1 MSSNLS
7 FSNVQPQL
15 NISQQDTNNQSGI
28 QLEGNLIGNARRDL
42 QELGAS
48 VTTLV
53 GGILGYDKEARQ
65 GIINLVN
72 QVKDEKSL
80 KPIGDMLLSTYN
92 LTVDDLGNMPLGD
105 MVGNIIEGIWEHP
118 VTAGFDI
125 ASLGS
130 SAAKGLPS
138 KFKNSLRKADEMDI
152 RIKAAEK
159 VTQDNIRTG
168 NLGEDFIK
176 AVDDIEAR
184 YTPEQIG
191 DAFKWIET
199 RGVKNVPR
207 DLQPVVRDLIRSND
221 TYKQLVSL
229 YGAEILDD
237 ATMATAE
244 LLAKQTG
251 VAFADILDDVKFRDS
266 QMWKDAEKFVRENDI
281 RPIYHLK
288 PAVDVLEASDNV
300 ISNILQRKYGTLDYD
315 TVGVNIGNKAR
326 EFVNHLVS
334 SKVQR
339 SVDDVNKIID
349 NYNDVNKT
357 NVKKLQGSG
366 VVQNNI
372 LREINS
378 ELKKTMLSSFTYLGA
393 NVLTTTLNILNNFDL
408 GAAAR
413 TLKRLPKYKIVD
425 LPEAQTPILNIIS
438 RINNKFSAPA
448 VSFDRWLEKIASR
461 YIEEYGIENA
471 KYLQSTVPGRV
482 VSTNPLLRVMQDLVP
497 FGRYPAAA
505 MQEVG
510 ATVAG
515 KPAKAF
521 FYNQIE
527 KIGAELNEEIQ
538 EELVRQGKLKEVD
551 PTKAVRYNENTDKL
565 IQRSTVVTPIQAANM
580 FLLGEYGDAIQI
592 PVINFLNKLLSGEGD
607 PSVFTVDG
615 KNYRVDSN
623 GKIQTSKGE
632 FDLLPALSFIGRQ
645 MLSPVQ
651 FYNQVLVPLMS
662 DKYIRDEAHLT
673 NKLVDDAQYANM
685 GMMSRRKVS
694 TEAREKLG
702 KRILGTYEYD
712 YWTPKVSKRAQRAVM
727 QQRTSRRRIDETLK

>member
-7 FSNVQPQL
+7 FSNVPSQSNQQLQNNSNQP
-15 NISQQDTNNQSGI
+15 GI
-28 QLEGNLIGNARRDL
+28 QLEGNLIGNARKDL

-65 GIINLVN
+65 GIVNLVN

-92 LTVDDLGNMPLGD
+92 LTVDDLGSMPLGD

-125 ASLGS
+125 ATLGS

-138 KFKNSLRKADEMDI
+138 KFKNALRKADEMDV

-191 DAFKWIET
+191 NAFKWIET

-207 DLQPVVRDLIRSND
+207 DLQPVVRDLVRSND

-251 VAFADILDDVKFRDS
+251 VAFADIIDDVKFRQS
-266 QMWKDAEKFVRENDI
+266 EMWQAAEKFVRENDI

-288 PAVDVLEASDNV
+288 PTVDVLEASDNV
-300 ISNILQRKYGTLDYD
+300 ISNILQRKYGTLDYN
-315 TVGVNIGNKAR
+315 TVGENIGNKAR

-334 SKVQR
+334 SKVQK

-349 NYNDVNKT
+349 DYNDINKT

-378 ELKKTMLSSFTYLGA
+378 ELKKVMLSSFTYLGA

-408 GAAAR
+408 GAATR
-413 TLKRLPKYKIVD
+413 TLKRLPKYKIID
-425 LPEAQTPILNIIS
+425 LPEAQTPLLNIIS
-438 RINNKFSAPA
+438 RVNNKFSAPA
-448 VSFDRWLEKIASR
+448 VSFDRWLEKVAAR

-482 VSTNPLLRVMQDLVP
+482 VTTNPLLRVMQDLVP

-538 EELVRQGKLKEVD
+538 QGLIEQGKLKEVD
-551 PTKAVRYNENTDKL
+551 PTKAVRFNEDTNKL

-592 PVINFLNKLLSGEGD
+592 PVINFLNKLISGEGD
-607 PSVFTVDG
+607 PSIFTVDG

-712 YWTPKVSKRAQRAVM
+712 YWTPTVSKRVQRAVM
-727 QQRTSRRRIDETLK
+727 QQRMTRRRIDETLK